1 MLEPARRVGHF
12 GVAGDTP
19 RDLHRTGVAAM
30 DMQSLLFAF
39 AIGWGVWMLLKIHR
53 QRGGGRGALVGKRDA
68 GPAAKRPAKQPRRQ
82 DALRSMPR
90 TGKPG
95 SMTGNQERALRR
107 NNFQPDRRWS
117 FEEAAMILDAV
128 IYMRAV
134 CRDVAGPDDGPPPL
148 EVQNALLL
156 FILTDQDLRDY
167 VRKWGE
173 TRRDEGAEDDDDP
186 ELMRNN
192 QYDRVV
198 DAARKH
204 IAQ

>member
-1 MLEPARRVGHF
+1 MLF
-12 GVAGDTP
+12 N
-19 RDLHRTGVAAM
+19 
-30 DMQSLLFAF
+30 SFAF
-39 AIGWGVWMLLKIHR
+39 AGFFVVVYGLYLLCAR
-53 QRGGGRGALVGKRDA
+53 RLV
-68 GPAAKRPAKQPRRQ
+68 
-82 DALRSMPR
+82 
-90 TGKPG
+90 
-95 SMTGNQERALRR
+95 
-107 NNFQPDRRWS
+107 
-117 FEEAAMILDAV
+117 
-128 IYMRAV
+128 
-134 CRDVAGPDDGPPPL
+134 
-148 EVQNALLL
+148 VQNALLL